1 MYEWGF
7 PGCVCFMHVATF
19 LYSAKF
25 NFRTQ
30 LSNGYK
36 YPNTDKPIS
45 KFFSPA
51 YIFFGLGSE
60 YALKEYSLKLY
71 LSPATNKTTFVFNQS
86 LANEGAFGVVPA
98 VYDELGEIIT
108 EGKNSKIEFG
118 TLVTVEWETDLMK
131 NIKMANELILYS
143 DYINNYGNIDVN
155 WEINFDLTINKYVSA
170 NVGSHL
176 RYDDDIRHKEDINN
190 DGELDILGPRIQLK
204 QLLGVGFSYKF

>member
-1 MYEWGF
+1 
-7 PGCVCFMHVATF
+7 
-19 LYSAKF
+19 
-25 NFRTQ
+25 
-30 LSNGYK
+30 
-36 YPNTDKPIS
+36 
-45 KFFSPA
+45 
-51 YIFFGLGSE
+51 
-60 YALKEYSLKLY
+60 
-71 LSPATNKTTFVFNQS
+71 
-86 LANEGAFGVVPA
+86 
-98 VYDELGEIIT
+98 LGEIIT